1 VSDGECP
8 AVSIIVPLY
17 NGAGTIAE
25 TLESLRSQTYQNLEV
40 IVIDDGSTDQSA
52 EIAQRFSNVFRYV
65 YQPNAGQ
72 SCTLN
77 SGWSMAKGR
86 YLSYLSADDILYPN
100 AVETLIK
107 NLEENPSISVIYPDY
122 NLIDINSRVMRRIN
136 APDFNPR
143 DLVEKIIVQPGP
155 AAFFR
160 REVFE
165 ATKGW
170 RHDLK
175 IAADFDFW
183 LRAQARGSFAR
194 YPHVLAGLR
203 IHSKS
208 QSVAP
213 LSERNCDEPI
223 RVVQEF
229 FAETAAEHIRWRRDY
244 SMASAYAV
252 SARFHMRS
260 ARWHSACERIAAA
273 LRLDPSL
280 LLQIRFWRLIAGG
293 IRNFLSLAL
302 RHS

>member
-1 VSDGECP
+1 MSGGECP

-17 NGAGTIAE
+17 NGADTIAE
-25 TLESLRSQTYQNLEV
+25 TLESLLSQTYQNLEV
-40 IVIDDGSTDQSA
+40 IVIDDGSTDRSA
-52 EIAQRFSNVFRYV
+52 EIAERFSNVFKYV

-77 SGWSMAKGR
+77 RGWLMAKGR
-86 YLSYLSADDILYPN
+86 YLSYLSADDILHPN
-100 AVETLIK
+100 AVDALIK
-107 NLEENPSISVIYPDY
+107 NLQENPSISVIYPDY
-122 NLIDINSRVMRRIN
+122 NLIDANSRVMRRIN
-136 APDFNPR
+136 APDFNAR

-170 RHDLK
+170 KNDLK

-183 LRAQARGSFAR
+183 LRAQAQGSFVR

-213 LSERNCDEPI
+213 LSELCCDEPV

-229 FAETAAEHIRWRRDY
+229 FAGMAADQIRWSRDY
-244 SMASAYAV
+244 SMASAYAI

-260 ARWHSACERIAAA
+260 ARWHSARERIAAA

-280 LLQIRFWRLIAGG
+280 LLQTRFWRLIAGG
-293 IRNFLSLAL
+293 ISNYLSLAL
-302 RHS
+302 RH